1 LKKVAIIG
9 SAGIPPRYGGFETL
23 VQNLVTALQKE
34 FMFFV
39 YCSRRLYSKRERP
52 AHQYDAR
59 LIYLP
64 VNPNGPQSIIYD
76 LMSLIHAARKV
87 DVLLI
92 LGVSGCL
99 FLPLV
104 KLFSSGKIIT
114 HIDGLEWKRKKWNP
128 LVKLFL
134 KLSEAMAIKYSDEIV
149 ADNEAIKSYIMNKY
163 NIEPRLIEYGGEHAV
178 ILPAAKDIREGY
190 ITDRRKY
197 ALAVS
202 RIEPENNIHVI
213 LSAFS
218 EMPSSNI
225 VIVGNW
231 KNSRYGKGLRKKY
244 ADYTNISMYNPVYD
258 QDTINTLRKGCGI
271 YIHGYSAGGTNPSL
285 VEAMYA
291 GKPVIAYDIVF
302 NRVTTMNRAFYF
314 KSKDDLVLLL
324 NNLTVRQLD
333 EKGKDLKE
341 VAFRKYRWKA
351 VTEKYAGLFN
361 QR

>member
-34 FMFFV
+34 FRFVV
-39 YCSRRLYSKRERP
+39 YCSRRLYNKRERS
-52 AHQYDAR
+52 AHRYNAR

-76 LMSLIHAARKV
+76 LMALIHAARKV

-104 KLFSSGKIIT
+104 KLLSSGKIIA
-114 HIDGLEWKRKKWNP
+114 HIDGLEWKRTKWNP

-134 KLSEAMAIKYSDEIV
+134 KLSEALAIKYSDEIV
-149 ADNEAIKSYIMNKY
+149 ADNEAIKSYIINKY
-163 NIEPRLIEYGGEHAV
+163 NIEPRLIEYGGEHAIV
-178 ILPAAKDIREGY
+178 LPAADDIIKRY
-190 ITDRRKY
+190 IADSTKY

-218 EMPSSNI
+218 EIPSRNI

-231 KNSRYGKGLRKKY
+231 KNSGYGRSLRKKFACY
-244 ADYTNISMYNPVYD
+244 KNILMYDPVYD
-258 QDTINTLRKGCGI
+258 PDTINTLRAGCEI

-291 GKPVIAYDIVF
+291 GRPVIAYDAVF

-324 NNLTVRQLD
+324 NNMTVRQLE
-333 EKGKDLKE
+333 EKGKSLKE
-341 VAFRKYRWKA
+341 AAIKKYRWKA
-351 VTEKYAGLFN
+351 VSEKYAGLFM
-361 QR
+361 

>member
-1 LKKVAIIG
+1 MKRVAIIG

-23 VQNLVTALQKE
+23 VQNLVAALQKE
-34 FMFFV
+34 YRFVV
-39 YCSRRLYSKRERP
+39 YCSRRLYNKRERS
-52 AHQYDAR
+52 AHRYDAR

-64 VNPNGPQSIIYD
+64 VNSNGAQSIIYD
-76 LMSLIHAARKV
+76 LMALIHAARKV

-114 HIDGLEWKRKKWNP
+114 HVDGLEWKRKKWNP

-149 ADNEAIKSYIMNKY
+149 ADNEAIRLYIINKY

-178 ILPAAKDIREGY
+178 AFPDANDIKKSY
-190 ITDRRKY
+190 IADGTKY

-202 RIEPENNIHVI
+202 RIEPENNIHLI
-213 LSAFS
+213 LSAFA
-218 EMPSSNI
+218 EIPSMNI

-231 KNSRYGKGLRKKY
+231 KNSRYGRRLLKNY
-244 ADYTNISMYNPVYD
+244 SFYTNILLYDPVYD
-258 QDTINTLRKGCGI
+258 LNTINTLRAGCEI

-291 GKPVIAYDIVF
+291 GKPVIAYDAVF

-324 NNLTVRQLD
+324 NNMTVWQLE
-333 EKGKDLKE
+333 EKGKNLKE
-341 VAFRKYRWKA
+341 VAIKKYRWKA
-351 VTEKYAGLFN
+351 VSEKYAGLFM
-361 QR
+361 

>member
-23 VQNLVTALQKE
+23 VQNLVNALQKE
-34 FMFFV
+34 FIFFV
-39 YCSRRLYSKRERP
+39 YCSRRLYNKKERS
-52 AHQYDAR
+52 AHQGNAR

-64 VNPNGPQSIIYD
+64 VNPNGAQSIIYD
-76 LMSLIHAARKV
+76 LISLIHAARKV
-87 DVLLI
+87 NVLLI

-99 FLPLV
+99 FLPPV
-104 KLFSSGKIIT
+104 KLLSSGKIIT
-114 HIDGLEWKRKKWNP
+114 HVDGLEWKRKKWNP

-134 KLSEAMAIKYSDEIV
+134 KLSEALAVKYSDEIV
-149 ADNEAIKSYIMNKY
+149 ADNEAIKSYIINKY
-163 NIEPRLIEYGGEHAV
+163 NKEPRLIEYGGEHALV
-178 ILPAAKDIREGY
+178 LPAADDVKKRY
-190 ITDRRKY
+190 IADRSKY

-218 EMPSSNI
+218 EMPSRNI

-231 KNSRYGKGLRKKY
+231 KNSRYGRVLRKKY
-244 ADYTNISMYNPVYD
+244 AYYNNILMYDPVYD
-258 QDTINTLRKGCGI
+258 QDKINTLRTGCEI

-285 VEAMYA
+285 VEAMYT
-291 GKPVIAYDIVF
+291 GRPVIAYDAVF

-324 NNLTVRQLD
+324 NNMTARQLD
-333 EKGKDLKE
+333 EKGKNLKE
-341 VAFRKYRWKA
+341 AAIKKYRWKA
-351 VTEKYAGLFN
+351 VSEKYAGLF
-361 QR
+361 R

>member
-23 VQNLVTALQKE
+23 VQNLVNALQKE
-34 FMFFV
+34 FIFFV
-39 YCSRRLYSKRERP
+39 YCSRRLYNKKERS
-52 AHQYDAR
+52 AHQCNAR

-64 VNPNGPQSIIYD
+64 VNPNGAQSIIYD

-87 DVLLI
+87 NVLLI

-104 KLFSSGKIIT
+104 KLLSSGKIIT
-114 HIDGLEWKRKKWNP
+114 HVDGLEWKREKWNP

-134 KLSEAMAIKYSDEIV
+134 KLSEALAVKYSDEIV
-149 ADNEAIKSYIMNKY
+149 ADNEAIKSYIINKY

-178 ILPAAKDIREGY
+178 VLPVEDDIKKRY
-190 ITDRRKY
+190 IADKSKY

-231 KNSRYGKGLRKKY
+231 KNSRYGRSLRKKY
-244 ADYTNISMYNPVYD
+244 TYYTNILMYDPVYD
-258 QDTINTLRKGCGI
+258 QDTINTLRAGCEI
-271 YIHGYSAGGTNPSL
+271 YIHGYGAGGTNPSL

-291 GKPVIAYDIVF
+291 GRPVIAYDAVF
-302 NRVTTMNRAFYF
+302 NRVTTMDQAFYF
-314 KSKDDLVLLL
+314 KSKDDLVILL
-324 NNLTVRQLD
+324 NNMTARQLD
-333 EKGKDLKE
+333 EKGKNLKE
-341 VAFRKYRWKA
+341 AAIKKYRWKA
-351 VTEKYAGLFN
+351 VSEKYAGLF
-361 QR
+361 R